1 MSHPDE
7 EKKSLPDSSGDAVS
21 NTNFRARDA
30 LEQYAQGLLDGD

>member
-7 EKKSLPDSSGDAVS
+7 EKESLPDSSGDAVS

-30 LEQYAQGLLDGD
+30 LEQYAQGLLYGD